1 MTIHDVTRFGI
12 GTKSGT
18 EVLIVFVGVFH
29 EEGKGGVNNKTIK
42 STHLVKKKKFA
53 ISVSSHFFTLLL
65 SCHIFGGV
73 AVCSIA

>member
-1 MTIHDVTRFGI
+1 MTIHDVIRFGI

-18 EVLIVFVGVFH
+18 EVLIVSVGEFH

-42 STHLVKKKKFA
+42 STHLVKKKIA
-53 ISVSSHFFTLLL
+53 ISVSSPFFTLLL